1 MKPSEL
7 QTESKQEMAKFEK
20 GNNFGN
26 RFQKGT
32 SGNPSGKVKSA
43 LLTDAVR
50 RQLSD
55 SGDLDAIATALIEK
69 AKKGDLEAV
78 KIIFDRLEG
87 KPQVFLEA
95 DVNVFSWKTAIVDYG
110 ITPEEI
116 LTEAKLILA
125 GEFDDND
132 ESISE

>member
-1 MKPSEL
+1 MS
-7 QTESKQEMAKFEK
+7 KFEK
-20 GNNFGN
+20 GNNHGN
-26 RFQKGT
+26 RFQKGV
-32 SGNPSGKVKSA
+32 SGNRFGKTKSA

-55 SGDLDAIATALIEK
+55 SNDLGAIAKALIGK

-87 KPQVFLEA
+87 KAVSRIDA
-95 DVNVFSWKTAIVDYG
+95 DVVFSWKAAIVDYG

-116 LTEAKLILA
+116 LTEAKRLLA
-125 GEFDDND
+125 EEFDDND

>member
-1 MKPSEL
+1 
-7 QTESKQEMAKFEK
+7 MAKFEK
-20 GNNFGN
+20 GNNHGN
-26 RFQKGT
+26 RFQKGV
-32 SGNPSGKVKSA
+32 SGNPLGKTNSA
-43 LLTDAVR
+43 LLTDTVR

-55 SGDLDAIATALIEK
+55 SRDLETIAKALISK

-87 KPQVFLEA
+87 KPKQPLEM
-95 DVNVFSWKTAIVDYG
+95 DVNVFSWKAAVVNYG

-116 LTEAKLILA
+116 LTEAKRLLTE
-125 GEFDDND
+125 EFDDND

>member
-1 MKPSEL
+1 MS
-7 QTESKQEMAKFEK
+7 KFEK
-20 GNNFGN
+20 GNNHGN
-26 RFQKGT
+26 RFQKGV
-32 SGNPSGKVKSA
+32 SGNPFGKTKSA

-50 RQLSD
+50 RQLTD
-55 SGDLDAIATALIEK
+55 SNDLEAIAKALIGK

-87 KPQVFLEA
+87 KAVSRIDA
-95 DVNVFSWKTAIVDYG
+95 DVNVFSWKAAIVNYG

-116 LTEAKLILA
+116 LTEAKRLLA
-125 GEFDDND
+125 EEFDDTD